1 MRLPKEFI
9 ERKLSAVL
17 GAHVAIDGLNASL
30 LGGSID
36 VTGLTLTPHGSIEP
50 LLLVRRIKADVAM
63 GAMLRKELVIKSVVI
78 EGPTV
83 SLVRGADG
91 GVNLPRRDAR
101 PAAAVAAS
109 KDDPDDDDDDAPSA
123 WKLAAEKVQ
132 LLDGSVHY
140 RDAAYHAS
148 AERIV
153 GELLR
158 KSDGIHVTV
167 LAATLGRR
175 DEALDLG
182 EARAHGVF
190 QNADIT
196 RLGDAPLEATF
207 EIADAVRGS
216 VHSPSLKTRKL
227 DVDVRANVVLGML
240 RRLLPESVLPKF
252 YFDGQADV
260 QVVASMNPRAGARI
274 KHFSVTATDV
284 RVRDDVVAE
293 ATTPPDRPVP

>member
-1 MRLPKEFI
+1 MRLPKEFV
-9 ERKLSAVL
+9 ERKLSSVFDARVT
-17 GAHVAIDGLNASL
+17 IDALNVSL
-30 LGGSID
+30 LGGSLD
-36 VTGLTLTPHGSIEP
+36 VAGVTVTAHGSIEP

-91 GVNLPRRDAR
+91 ATNLPKRDAK
-101 PAAAVAAS
+101 PANTGSAVQ
-109 KDDPDDDDDDAPSA
+109 DDSDDDTPSA
-123 WKLAAEKVQ
+123 WKFAAEKVQ

-140 RDAAYHAS
+140 RDGTYHAS

-158 KSDGIHVTV
+158 KQDSIHVTV

-175 DEALDLG
+175 DETLDLG

-190 QNADIT
+190 RDADIT
-196 RLGDAPLEATF
+196 NLADAPLEATF

-216 VHSPSLKTRKL
+216 VRSPSLKTQKL
-227 DVDVRANVVLGML
+227 DVDVRANVVLGMV
-240 RRLLPESVLPKF
+240 RRLLPASLLPRF
-252 YFDGQADV
+252 YFDGQADM
-260 QVVASMNPRAGARI
+260 QVVASMNPRGGARI
-274 KHFSVTATDV
+274 KHFSVNATDI
-284 RVRDDVVAE
+284 RVRGDDVVAE
-293 ATTPPDRPVP
+293 ATTPLDTSAR

>member
-1 MRLPKEFI
+1 MRLPKEFV

-17 GAHVAIDGLNASL
+17 GARVAIDGLSASL

-36 VTGLTLTPHGSIEP
+36 VTGVTVTAHGSIEP
-50 LLLVRRIKADVAM
+50 VLLVRRIKADVAM
-63 GAMLRKELVIKSVVI
+63 GAMLRKELVIRSVVI

-83 SLVRGADG
+83 SLVRSAEGRG
-91 GVNLPRRDAR
+91 LNLPERDAK
-101 PAAAVAAS
+101 PAAVAATS
-109 KDDPDDDDDDAPSA
+109 KDALDDDDAPSA
-123 WKLAAEKVQ
+123 WTFAAEKVQ
-132 LLDGSVHY
+132 LLDGSIHY
-140 RDAAYHAS
+140 RDGTYHAS

-196 RLGDAPLEATF
+196 SLGDAPLDATF

-216 VHSPSLKTRKL
+216 VHSPSLKTRKF
-227 DVDVRANVVLGML
+227 DVNVRANVVLGML
-240 RRLLPESVLPKF
+240 RRLLPESVLPRF

-260 QVVASMNPRAGARI
+260 QVIASMNPRGGARI

-284 RVRDDVVAE
+284 RVRDVVAE
-293 ATTPPDRPVP
+293 ATTPPTMPAP

>member
-1 MRLPKEFI
+1 MRLPKEFV
-9 ERKLSAVL
+9 ERKLSGVL
-17 GAHVAIDGLNASL
+17 GARVTIDGLSASL

-36 VTGLTLTPHGSIEP
+36 VAGLTVTAHGSSEP
-50 LLLVRRIKADVAM
+50 VLLIRRIKVDVAM

-91 GVNLPRRDAR
+91 SLNLPGRDAK
-101 PAAAVAAS
+101 PVAAVTPKA
-109 KDDPDDDDDDAPSA
+109 DPDDEDDDAPSA
-123 WKLAAEKVQ
+123 WTFAAEKVQ

-140 RDAAYHAS
+140 RDGTYHTS

-158 KSDGIHVTV
+158 KSDGTHVTV

-190 QNADIT
+190 QTADIT
-196 RLGDAPLEATF
+196 NLTDAPFNATF

-216 VHSPSLKTRKL
+216 VHSPSLKTRKF

-260 QVVASMNPRAGARI
+260 QVVASMNPRGRARI
-274 KHFSVTATDV
+274 KHFAVTATDV
-284 RVRDDVVAE
+284 HVRDDVVAE
-293 ATTPPDRPVP
+293 ATTPPTMPAP